1 MKQLLVLTITV
12 LSIHAH
18 AEDSFYIVND
28 KKTDSKVEA
37 LKTLINDPNAQV
49 FKCDA
54 QELTKKATLKKK

>member
-1 MKQLLVLTITV
+1 MKQLLVLTIAV
-12 LSIHAH
+12 LSINAH
-18 AEDSFYIVND
+18 AEDSFYIVNN